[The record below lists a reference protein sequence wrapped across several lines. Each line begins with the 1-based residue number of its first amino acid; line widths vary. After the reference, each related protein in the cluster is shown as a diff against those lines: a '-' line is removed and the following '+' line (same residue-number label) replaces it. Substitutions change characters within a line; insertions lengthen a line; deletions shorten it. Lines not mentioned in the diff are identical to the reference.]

1 MRRHTQAQRELSTGF
16 QQIFQQPEA
25 RSGVCDHAALRYND
39 RLVLD
44 DLTPSD
50 ELISAVTAERERLD
64 QVAIVLDEARG
75 QLEAEIAGVLAQ
87 LADVAERRLQLA
99 RFLGEDPPVDGSG
112 RVVTSAALDRRA
124 GEQAADGSLRGAA
137 IREAAVRAVL
147 TQDRP
152 EQPRHYRE
160 W

>member
-1 MRRHTQAQRELSTGF
+1 MDNGCGATRRHNASCPQGF
-16 QQIFQQPEA
+16 DISFQQPEA

-75 QLEAEIAGVLAQ
+75 QLEAEIAEVLAQ

-112 RVVTSAALDRRA
+112 RVVSPRPSID
-124 GEQAADGSLRGAA
+124 EQASKPP
-137 IREAAVRAVL
+137 
-147 TQDRP
+147 TDRSVAP
-152 EQPRHYRE
+152 PSAKPPSAPC
-160 W
+160 